1 MHGDSLKK
9 YYRASHELGEALKAF
24 YLVVQNLR
32 EEMESDLP
40 LNDFERVALEN
51 YIALLQITYIEWK
64 RRNLKSPAFK
74 KAA

>member
-1 MHGDSLKK
+1 M
-9 YYRASHELGEALKAF
+9 ETPTVKAF

-40 LNDFERVALEN
+40 FNDFERVALEN

-64 RRNLKSPAFK
+64 RRNINPSAGKR
-74 KAA
+74 AA

>member
-1 MHGDSLKK
+1 M
-9 YYRASHELGEALKAF
+9 ETPTVKAF

-51 YIALLQITYIEWK
+51 YIALLQMTYIEWK
-64 RRNLKSPAFK
+64 RKNLKSPPFK

>member
-1 MHGDSLKK
+1 M
-9 YYRASHELGEALKAF
+9 ETPTVKAF

-51 YIALLQITYIEWK
+51 YIALLQMTYIEWK
-64 RRNLKSPAFK
+64 RRNLKSRPFK